1 MTTLA
6 EEITRVQLMLQDID
20 ITANNIALVTQSI
33 NQSAQKLAQMRY
45 FPTIAWLEGITA
57 QGVYALPGNNV
68 TIDHIFYNE
77 RSLRYV
83 TETAF
88 DRKSKG
94 WEALTGEPKYWTTDN
109 RSQNSFRVIPTPSR
123 SGVSITFDP
132 ANPVST
138 SGVDNF
144 LIFATEDVVADIADT
159 VMPTLLDYDDF
170 MVYYGT
176 YLHTT
181 KESTQH
187 NAPLAEG
194 ALYLF
199 TLWLQLME
207 KDRTGGT
214 S

>member
-1 MTTLA
+1 MTTIA

-45 FPTIAWLEGITA
+45 FPTITWLEGITSQRA
-57 QGVYALPGNNV
+57 YAMPTTTV

-83 TETAF
+83 TEEAF
-88 DRKSKG
+88 DRKSAG
-94 WEALTGEPKYWTTDN
+94 WEELIGEPRYWTIDN
-109 RSQNSFRVIPTPSR
+109 RSRNSFRVIPAPSR
-123 SGVSITFDP
+123 SGASITFDP
-132 ANPVST
+132 ADPVST

-144 LIFATEDVVADIADT
+144 LIFATEDVVAQISDT

-181 KESTQH
+181 KESTQY

-194 ALYLF
+194 ALFLT